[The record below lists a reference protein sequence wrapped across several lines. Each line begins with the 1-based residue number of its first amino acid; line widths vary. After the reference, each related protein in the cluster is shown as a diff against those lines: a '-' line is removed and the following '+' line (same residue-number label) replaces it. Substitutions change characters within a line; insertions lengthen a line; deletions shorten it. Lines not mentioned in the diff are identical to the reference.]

1 MLIQDLSSYA
11 NMDFILLS
19 TLMHVFLLQLI
30 FSYDIVCQWYRNLR
44 KQLLQFP
51 PFMRIPDPILE
62 KAKFVIPKFHLW
74 GHGDRCQQQFSLN
87 FLKHSARTDGE
98 EIERWWS
105 HINPVS
111 MSTKEMGPGAR
122 HDTLDDHAAAWN
134 WRKIVGLGESVKL

>member
-1 MLIQDLSSYA
+1 MLCDMMLIQDLSSYT

-30 FSYDIVCQWYRNLR
+30 FSYDIVCQWYCNLR

-51 PFMRIPDPILE
+51 PFMHIPDPILE
-62 KAKFVIPKFHLW
+62 KAKFVILKFHLW

-87 FLKHSARTDGE
+87 FLKHSAQTDGE

-111 MSTKEMGPGAR
+111 MSTKEMGPGAQ

-134 WRKIVGLGESVKL
+134 W